1 MGVISV
7 ILNLS
12 PELEARVN
20 DWASKTGKPRE
31 ELAVELLD
39 EYFDETDTGRAISE
53 AVRAKMFNQP
63 RKKSPASIGGEMN
76 CAYLVVL

>member
-39 EYFDETDTGRAISE
+39 EYFDESDTGRAISE
-53 AVRAKMFNQP
+53 AVRAKMFN
-63 RKKSPASIGGEMN
+63 GGVYYDDTRLKPG
-76 CAYLVVL
+76 A